1 MANETSALR
10 SQPSTGRVAEQ
21 DYQSFCDAVGASE
34 RGRAFLQEYARRNR
48 HADTEVVLAALA
60 RIESV
65 ARSQKT
71 SPEAERIRQ
80 DLRALLGTIHS
91 ARPQIDST
99 PGAIKSATLAALIE
113 FVQAR
118 IEALVSP
125 TNAPLA
131 AVPEPE
137 QRELPIPRP
146 GPAAPRP
153 ISLVETI
160 APAEPVPAAELRALS
175 FNPAVPTAPRN
186 FDPDAPP
193 FDAPRS
199 RKIIPAVDFI
209 ETLFEQASPK
219 VGAAPAAAKDSKK
232 KSADKA
238 AAKAGAKSA
247 AKTTTEADSPA
258 PPLPVNATPIAFV
271 PSAILASV
279 DMPGPMA
286 IASSNTDAGPP
297 DLSADQAAVISQTLA
312 LAESADQAVGL
323 AEAGARTGS
332 ATAAAI
338 DASAAAIDEIVA
350 AAEAVIVEEA
360 ARAQQPSRAT
370 PLVETSFVEITAA
383 EPPRVSISVPDAT
396 GAEAV
401 VPTVVAGSVTNA
413 ATKAAGTPAASS
425 STQMVDNALSAIMA
439 LSEEERL
446 ALFT

>member
-10 SQPSTGRVAEQ
+10 SQPSADRVAEH
-21 DYQSFCDAVGASE
+21 DYQSFCDAVGASA

-48 HADTEVVLAALA
+48 HADTEVVLAALG
-60 RIESV
+60 RLESV

-146 GPAAPRP
+146 GSGVQRP
-153 ISLVETI
+153 IALVEAM
-160 APAEPVPAAELRALS
+160 APVEPVPTLGLQEEALALRAS
-175 FNPAVPTAPRN
+175 VPPPPRN
-186 FDPDAPP
+186 FDPDAPVEP
-193 FDAPRS
+193 PRS

-209 ETLFEQASPK
+209 ETLFEKANTK
-219 VGAAPAAAKDSKK
+219 ADNNPATARDGKK
-232 KSADKA
+232 KGTDKASAKA
-238 AAKAGAKSA
+238 AAKAA
-247 AKTTTEADSPA
+247 AKTPPVTESDPVPPHSVVVAA
-258 PPLPVNATPIAFV
+258 PVAFTP
-271 PSAILASV
+271 STMLASV
-279 DMPGPMA
+279 DMPGPVVAVPGEPDAATRTLLDSPTA
-286 IASSNTDAGPP
+286 ILGQTSSLAETANETLGALEPGTRASS
-297 DLSADQAAVISQTLA
+297 
-312 LAESADQAVGL
+312 
-323 AEAGARTGS
+323 
-332 ATAAAI
+332 ATVAAI

-350 AAEAVIVEEA
+350 AAEAAMVEEA
-360 ARAQQPSRAT
+360 ARAQQPRQT
-370 PLVETSFVEITAA
+370 PLARPAFVEIAALGGSTATPQA
-383 EPPRVSISVPDAT
+383 AGAGVAGAANQPAADAA
-396 GAEAV
+396 GKAV
-401 VPTVVAGSVTNA
+401 VP
-413 ATKAAGTPAASS
+413 PAANA
-425 STQMVDNALSAIMA
+425 STQVVDNALSAIMA